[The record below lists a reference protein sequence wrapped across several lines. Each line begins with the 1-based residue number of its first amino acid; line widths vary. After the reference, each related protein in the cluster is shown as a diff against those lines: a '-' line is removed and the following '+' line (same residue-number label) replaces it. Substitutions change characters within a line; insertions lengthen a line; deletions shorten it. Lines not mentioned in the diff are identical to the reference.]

1 MSLYNLLGDKKQRRS
16 KMSFDDLE
24 IKLALDFAT
33 RSLTKR
39 EIAVLEERT
48 NLGMFAEIDIDEDF
62 AYAVKKSLP
71 VGSITVDEIYDTLSS

>member
-1 MSLYNLLGDKKQRRS
+1 
-16 KMSFDDLE
+16 MSFDDLE

-71 VGSITVDEIYDTLSS
+71 VGSITVDEIYDTLVANQDEVKRFLNLDQELD